1 MPRYPT
7 GPLLARIL
15 RAQVGAAAAERDL
28 RLVRVQR
35 HVREVALPERDP
47 VNRRAYLAG
56 LLGTAR
62 PRMVR

>member
-15 RAQVGAAAAERDL
+15 RAQAAAAAERDL

-35 HVREVALPERDP
+35 HVRDVAMPERDP
-47 VNRRAYLAG
+47 VNRQAYLAG

-62 PRMVR
+62 PRMA